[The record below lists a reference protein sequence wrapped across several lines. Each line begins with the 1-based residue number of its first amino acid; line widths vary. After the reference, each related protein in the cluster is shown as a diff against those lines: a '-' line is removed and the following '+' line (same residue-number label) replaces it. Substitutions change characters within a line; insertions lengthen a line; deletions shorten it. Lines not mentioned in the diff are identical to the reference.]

1 MLVQS
6 NNSPFVLVEFGLS
19 THDFEWTDKFWAKNI
34 PFQESLGCQPLVCKW
49 SQNCAAAQISGG
61 KVQVRR
67 PRSPSSRNNKTK
79 IARLMGDAWL
89 GGNEKVGCWEKRRKI
104 KMDSREEGQW
114 PHFFLPTEESIASS
128 SGRRDRQRKPKG
140 GKSWDE
146 PELIRIRKQE
156 LWKV

>member
-1 MLVQS
+1 MFSQIILPLSWWTLVCQRMTS
-6 NNSPFVLVEFGLS
+6 NEQTSFGP
-19 THDFEWTDKFWAKNI
+19 KNI

-104 KMDSREEGQW
+104 KMDSREEG
-114 PHFFLPTEESIASS
+114 
-128 SGRRDRQRKPKG
+128 GRRGNDRTFSSQRRNRLQAPVEGRTGRGSQKG
-140 GKSWDE
+140 
-146 PELIRIRKQE
+146 
-156 LWKV
+156 KVLR